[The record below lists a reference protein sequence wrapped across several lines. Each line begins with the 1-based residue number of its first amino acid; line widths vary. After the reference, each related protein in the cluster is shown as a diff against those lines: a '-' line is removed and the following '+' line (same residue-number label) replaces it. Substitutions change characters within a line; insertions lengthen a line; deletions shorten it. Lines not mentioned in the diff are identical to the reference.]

1 MKKLKVCIIFFFLV
15 LYGVPVHA
23 ASYYTEGYFQY
34 HLKDTY
40 ASICGYFGKEE
51 VVRIPSALGGKPVKE
66 IEDYSFQ
73 NAAGVQ
79 EIQIPA
85 TVLSI
90 GDNAFTGAEEL
101 KRVEK
106 DALENQKPEGEE
118 GNGSGTEHPD
128 DSNEGSYNSSDTQKP
143 QDQLPGNNTSGQPE
157 ENAPGQEDNNMEQAG
172 NTDQKEDPGQPDT
185 VSPGADPEET
195 KEPEKT
201 TENDQMPES
210 ITETQQGQTSGDELK
225 ESQSSEEKTD
235 TESGAAGNSAVQVA
249 DGESKTKDNGANNG
263 ASVSGTSG
271 ENPDLSEAE
280 GEKNDGAK
288 ILASALRETPVGET
302 DFSETGQE
310 LLPEEET
317 EYIGDSTARK
327 DTQKADLTPVL
338 IICGVLVLAAGI
350 GGAMYRLHK
359 NTGRR

>member
-1 MKKLKVCIIFFFLV
+1 MRKLKVCIMLFFLV
-15 LYGVPVHA
+15 LYGIPVHA

-73 NAAGVQ
+73 NAEGVQ

-106 DALENQKPEGEE
+106 DALENQKPEGGE
-118 GNGSGTEHPD
+118 GD
-128 DSNEGSYNSSDTQKP
+128 DNEAEGSEDSTEGSDDSSDTQKP

-157 ENAPGQEDNNMEQAG
+157 ENAPVQADDDAEQPDN
-172 NTDQKEDPGQPDT
+172 TVQKEESGQSDPI
-185 VSPGADPEET
+185 SPEADPEGT
-195 KEPEKT
+195 KEPENI
-201 TENDQMPES
+201 TEYDQVPES
-210 ITETQQGQTSGDELK
+210 ITETQQGQTSGAT
-225 ESQSSEEKTD
+225 Q
-235 TESGAAGNSAVQVA
+235 NSAVQEA
-249 DGESKTKDNGANNG
+249 DGESEDKKAEEYEETKI
-263 ASVSGTSG
+263 VSY
-271 ENPDLSEAE
+271 
-280 GEKNDGAK
+280 
-288 ILASALRETPVGET
+288 ALRETPVGEM

-317 EYIGDSTARK
+317 EYLSDSVTEK
-327 DTQKADLTPVL
+327 VPQNTFL
-338 IICGVLVLAAGI
+338 IQVWIVCAILVLA
-350 GGAMYRLHK
+350 GGLGVAMYRLRKK
-359 NTGRR
+359 NNKG

>member
-1 MKKLKVCIIFFFLV
+1 MLFFLV
-15 LYGVPVHA
+15 LYGIPVHA

-73 NAAGVQ
+73 NAEGVQ

-106 DALENQKPEGEE
+106 DALENQKPEGGE
-118 GNGSGTEHPD
+118 GD
-128 DSNEGSYNSSDTQKP
+128 DNEAEGSEDSTEGSDDSSDTQKP

-157 ENAPGQEDNNMEQAG
+157 ENAPVQADDDAEQPDN
-172 NTDQKEDPGQPDT
+172 TVQKEESGQSDPI
-185 VSPGADPEET
+185 SPEADPEGT
-195 KEPEKT
+195 KEPENI
-201 TENDQMPES
+201 TEYDQVPES
-210 ITETQQGQTSGDELK
+210 ITETQQGQTSGAT
-225 ESQSSEEKTD
+225 Q
-235 TESGAAGNSAVQVA
+235 NSAVQEA
-249 DGESKTKDNGANNG
+249 DGESEDKKAEEYEETKI
-263 ASVSGTSG
+263 VS
-271 ENPDLSEAE
+271 
-280 GEKNDGAK
+280 
-288 ILASALRETPVGET
+288 SALRETPVGEM

-317 EYIGDSTARK
+317 EYLSDSVTEK
-327 DTQKADLTPVL
+327 VPQNTFL
-338 IICGVLVLAAGI
+338 IQVWIVCAILVLA
-350 GGAMYRLHK
+350 GGLGVAMYRLRKK
-359 NTGRR
+359 NNKG

>member
-1 MKKLKVCIIFFFLV
+1 MRKLKVCIMLFFLV
-15 LYGVPVHA
+15 LYGIPVHA

-73 NAAGVQ
+73 NAEGVQ

-106 DALENQKPEGEE
+106 DALENQKPEGGE
-118 GNGSGTEHPD
+118 GD
-128 DSNEGSYNSSDTQKP
+128 DNEAEGSEDSTEGSDDSSDTQKP

-157 ENAPGQEDNNMEQAG
+157 ENAPGQADDDA
-172 NTDQKEDPGQPDT
+172 GQPDNT
-185 VSPGADPEET
+185 VQKEESGQSDPISPEADPEGT
-195 KEPEKT
+195 KEPENI
-201 TENDQMPES
+201 TEDDQVPES
-210 ITETQQGQTSGDELK
+210 ITETQHGQTSGAT
-225 ESQSSEEKTD
+225 Q
-235 TESGAAGNSAVQVA
+235 NSAVQET
-249 DGESKTKDNGANNG
+249 DGESENKKAEEYEETKI
-263 ASVSGTSG
+263 VS
-271 ENPDLSEAE
+271 
-280 GEKNDGAK
+280 
-288 ILASALRETPVGET
+288 SALRETPVGEM

-317 EYIGDSTARK
+317 EYLSDSVTEK
-327 DTQKADLTPVL
+327 VPKNTFL
-338 IICGVLVLAAGI
+338 IQVWIVCAILVLA
-350 GGAMYRLHK
+350 GGLGVAMYRLRKK
-359 NTGRR
+359 NNKG

>member
-1 MKKLKVCIIFFFLV
+1 MKKLKVCIILFFLI

-106 DALENQKPEGEE
+106 DTLENQ
-118 GNGSGTEHPD
+118 N
-128 DSNEGSYNSSDTQKP
+128 P
-143 QDQLPGNNTSGQPE
+143 QDQLPGNNNSGQP
-157 ENAPGQEDNNMEQAG
+157 
-172 NTDQKEDPGQPDT
+172 DP
-185 VSPGADPEET
+185 VSPGADPEES
-195 KEPEKT
+195 KEPEKI

-210 ITETQQGQTSGDELK
+210 ITETQQSQTSGNELK
-225 ESQSSEEKTD
+225 ESPSSEEKTG
-235 TESGAAGNSAVQVA
+235 TGSGAAGNSAVQES
-249 DGESKTKDNGANNG
+249 DGDREIKDNSANNS
-263 ASVSGTSG
+263 ASVSRTSG
-271 ENPDLSEAE
+271 ENFDLSEAE
-280 GEKNDGAK
+280 GEEYEETK
-288 ILASALRETPVGET
+288 IVSSALRETPVGET

-317 EYIGDSTARK
+317 EYIGDNAARE
-327 DTQKADLTPVL
+327 DTQKAALIPVL
-338 IICGVLVLAAGI
+338 ISCVALVLAAGA
-350 GGAMYRLHK
+350 GGAMYKLHK
-359 NTGRR
+359 KTGRG

>member
-1 MKKLKVCIIFFFLV
+1 MRKLKVCIMLFFLV
-15 LYGVPVHA
+15 LYGIPVHA

-73 NAAGVQ
+73 NAEGVQ

-106 DALENQKPEGEE
+106 DALENQKPEGGE
-118 GNGSGTEHPD
+118 GD
-128 DSNEGSYNSSDTQKP
+128 DNEAEGSEDSTEGSDDSSDTQKP

-157 ENAPGQEDNNMEQAG
+157 ENAPGQADDDAEQPDN
-172 NTDQKEDPGQPDT
+172 TVQKEESGQSDPI
-185 VSPGADPEET
+185 SPEADPEGT
-195 KEPEKT
+195 KEPENI
-201 TENDQMPES
+201 TEYDQVPES
-210 ITETQQGQTSGDELK
+210 ITETQHGQTSGAT
-225 ESQSSEEKTD
+225 Q
-235 TESGAAGNSAVQVA
+235 NSAVQET
-249 DGESKTKDNGANNG
+249 DGESENKKAEEYEETKI
-263 ASVSGTSG
+263 VS
-271 ENPDLSEAE
+271 
-280 GEKNDGAK
+280 
-288 ILASALRETPVGET
+288 SALRETPVGEM

-317 EYIGDSTARK
+317 EYLSDSVTEKVPQNTFSIQVWIVCA
-327 DTQKADLTPVL
+327 
-338 IICGVLVLAAGI
+338 ILVLA
-350 GGAMYRLHK
+350 GGLGVAMYRLRKK
-359 NTGRR
+359 NNKG

>member
-1 MKKLKVCIIFFFLV
+1 MRKLKVCIMLFFLV
-15 LYGVPVHA
+15 LYGIPVHA

-73 NAAGVQ
+73 NAEGVQ

-106 DALENQKPEGEE
+106 DALENQKPEGGE
-118 GNGSGTEHPD
+118 GD
-128 DSNEGSYNSSDTQKP
+128 DNEAEGSDDSSDTQKP

-157 ENAPGQEDNNMEQAG
+157 ENAPGQADDDAEQSDN
-172 NTDQKEDPGQPDT
+172 TVQKEESGQSDPI
-185 VSPGADPEET
+185 SPEADPEGT
-195 KEPEKT
+195 KEPENI
-201 TENDQMPES
+201 TEDDQVPGS
-210 ITETQQGQTSGDELK
+210 ITETQQGQTSGAT
-225 ESQSSEEKTD
+225 Q
-235 TESGAAGNSAVQVA
+235 NSAVQEA
-249 DGESKTKDNGANNG
+249 DGESEDKKAEEYEETKI
-263 ASVSGTSG
+263 VS
-271 ENPDLSEAE
+271 
-280 GEKNDGAK
+280 
-288 ILASALRETPVGET
+288 SALRETPVGEM

-317 EYIGDSTARK
+317 EYLSDSVTEK
-327 DTQKADLTPVL
+327 VPKNTFL
-338 IICGVLVLAAGI
+338 IQVWIVCAILVLA
-350 GGAMYRLHK
+350 GGLGVAMYRLRKK
-359 NTGRR
+359 NNKG

>member
-1 MKKLKVCIIFFFLV
+1 MRKLKVCIMLFFLV
-15 LYGVPVHA
+15 LYGIPVHA

-40 ASICGYFGKEE
+40 ASICGYFGTEE

-73 NAAGVQ
+73 NAEGVQ

-106 DALENQKPEGEE
+106 DALENQKPEGGE
-118 GNGSGTEHPD
+118 GD
-128 DSNEGSYNSSDTQKP
+128 DNEAEGSEDSTEGSDDSSDTQKP

-157 ENAPGQEDNNMEQAG
+157 ENAPGQADDDAEQPDN
-172 NTDQKEDPGQPDT
+172 TVQKEESGQSDPI
-185 VSPGADPEET
+185 SPEADPEGT
-195 KEPEKT
+195 KEPENI
-201 TENDQMPES
+201 TEYDQVPES
-210 ITETQQGQTSGDELK
+210 ITETQQGQTSGAT
-225 ESQSSEEKTD
+225 Q
-235 TESGAAGNSAVQVA
+235 NSAVQEA
-249 DGESKTKDNGANNG
+249 DGESEDKKAEEYEETKI
-263 ASVSGTSG
+263 VS
-271 ENPDLSEAE
+271 
-280 GEKNDGAK
+280 
-288 ILASALRETPVGET
+288 SALRETPVGEM

-317 EYIGDSTARK
+317 EYLSDSVTEK
-327 DTQKADLTPVL
+327 VPQNTFL
-338 IICGVLVLAAGI
+338 IQVWIVCAILVLA
-350 GGAMYRLHK
+350 GGLGVAMYRLRKK
-359 NTGRR
+359 NNKG

>member
-1 MKKLKVCIIFFFLV
+1 MRKLKVCIMLFFLV
-15 LYGVPVHA
+15 LYGIPVHA

-73 NAAGVQ
+73 NAEGVQ

-106 DALENQKPEGEE
+106 DALENQKPEGGE
-118 GNGSGTEHPD
+118 GD
-128 DSNEGSYNSSDTQKP
+128 DNEAEGSEDSTEGSDDSSDTQKP

-157 ENAPGQEDNNMEQAG
+157 ENAPVQADDDAEQPDN
-172 NTDQKEDPGQPDT
+172 TVQKEESGQSDPI
-185 VSPGADPEET
+185 SPEADPEGI
-195 KEPEKT
+195 KEPENI
-201 TENDQMPES
+201 TEYDQVPES
-210 ITETQQGQTSGDELK
+210 ITETQQGQTSGAT
-225 ESQSSEEKTD
+225 Q
-235 TESGAAGNSAVQVA
+235 NSAVQEA
-249 DGESKTKDNGANNG
+249 DGESEDKKAEEYEETKI
-263 ASVSGTSG
+263 VS
-271 ENPDLSEAE
+271 
-280 GEKNDGAK
+280 
-288 ILASALRETPVGET
+288 SALRETPVGEM

-317 EYIGDSTARK
+317 EYLSDSVTEK
-327 DTQKADLTPVL
+327 VPQNTFL
-338 IICGVLVLAAGI
+338 IQVWIVCAILVLA
-350 GGAMYRLHK
+350 GGLGVAMYRLRKK
-359 NTGRR
+359 NNKG

>member
-1 MKKLKVCIIFFFLV
+1 MKRLKVCIIFFFLI

-106 DALENQKPEGEE
+106 DTLEN
-118 GNGSGTEHPD
+118 
-128 DSNEGSYNSSDTQKP
+128 QKP
-143 QDQLPGNNTSGQPE
+143 QDQLPGNSNSGQPE
-157 ENAPGQEDNNMEQAG
+157 GNAPGQTDDDMEQPG
-172 NTDQKEDPGQPDT
+172 NTDQKEDPGQPDP

-201 TENDQMPES
+201 TENDQRPES

-235 TESGAAGNSAVQVA
+235 TESGAAGNSAVQES
-249 DGESKTKDNGANNG
+249 DGDSF
-263 ASVSGTSG
+263 
-271 ENPDLSEAE
+271 SEAE
-280 GEKNDGAK
+280 GEEYEETK
-288 ILASALRETPVGET
+288 IVSSALKKTPVGET

-317 EYIGDSTARK
+317 EYIGDSAARK
-327 DTQKADLTPVL
+327 DTQEAALTPVL
-338 IICGVLVLAAGI
+338 IICVALVLAAGI
-350 GGAMYRLHK
+350 GGAMYKLHK
-359 NTGRR
+359 KTGRG

>member
-1 MKKLKVCIIFFFLV
+1 MRKLKVCIMLFFLV
-15 LYGVPVHA
+15 LYGIPVHA

-73 NAAGVQ
+73 NAEGVQ

-106 DALENQKPEGEE
+106 DALENQKPEGGE
-118 GNGSGTEHPD
+118 GD
-128 DSNEGSYNSSDTQKP
+128 DNEAEGSEDSTEGSDDSSDTQKP

-157 ENAPGQEDNNMEQAG
+157 ENAPVQADDDAEQPDN
-172 NTDQKEDPGQPDT
+172 TVQKEESGQSDPI
-185 VSPGADPEET
+185 SPEADPEGT
-195 KEPEKT
+195 KEPENI
-201 TENDQMPES
+201 TEYDQVPES
-210 ITETQQGQTSGDELK
+210 ITETQQGQTSGAT
-225 ESQSSEEKTD
+225 Q
-235 TESGAAGNSAVQVA
+235 NSAVQEA
-249 DGESKTKDNGANNG
+249 DGESEDKKAEEYEETKI
-263 ASVSGTSG
+263 VS
-271 ENPDLSEAE
+271 
-280 GEKNDGAK
+280 
-288 ILASALRETPVGET
+288 SALRETPVGEM

-317 EYIGDSTARK
+317 EYLSDSVTEK
-327 DTQKADLTPVL
+327 VPQNTFL
-338 IICGVLVLAAGI
+338 IQVWIVCAILVLA
-350 GGAMYRLHK
+350 GGLGVAMYRLRKK
-359 NTGRR
+359 NNKG

>member
-106 DALENQKPEGEE
+106 DTLEN
-118 GNGSGTEHPD
+118 
-128 DSNEGSYNSSDTQKP
+128 QKP

-157 ENAPGQEDNNMEQAG
+157 GNVPGQAEDDIEQPD
-172 NTDQKEDPGQPDT
+172 NTDQKEDTGQPDP

-195 KEPEKT
+195 KEPEKI

-210 ITETQQGQTSGDELK
+210 ITETQQNQTSGNELK
-225 ESQSSEEKTD
+225 ESPSSEEKTG
-235 TESGAAGNSAVQVA
+235 TGSGAAGNSAVQES
-249 DGESKTKDNGANNG
+249 DGDREIKDNGANNS

-271 ENPDLSEAE
+271 ENSDLSEAE
-280 GEKNDGAK
+280 GEEYEETK
-288 ILASALRETPVGET
+288 IVSSALRETPVGET

-327 DTQKADLTPVL
+327 NTQKAALPPVL
-338 IICGVLVLAAGI
+338 IICVVLVLAAGA

-359 NTGRR
+359 KTGRG

>member
-1 MKKLKVCIIFFFLV
+1 MKRLKVCIIFFFLV

-106 DALENQKPEGEE
+106 DTLE
-118 GNGSGTEHPD
+118 S
-128 DSNEGSYNSSDTQKP
+128 QKP
-143 QDQLPGNNTSGQPE
+143 QDQLPGNNTSGQP
-157 ENAPGQEDNNMEQAG
+157 
-172 NTDQKEDPGQPDT
+172 DP

-225 ESQSSEEKTD
+225 ETQSSEEKTD
-235 TESGAAGNSAVQVA
+235 TESGAAGNSAVQES
-249 DGESKTKDNGANNG
+249 DGDREIKDNGANNST
-263 ASVSGTSG
+263 SVSGTSG
-271 ENPDLSEAE
+271 ENTDLSEAE
-280 GEKNDGAK
+280 GKENDGAT

-317 EYIGDSTARK
+317 EYIGDSAARK
-327 DTQKADLTPVL
+327 DTQKAALTPVL
-338 IICGVLVLAAGI
+338 IICAVLVLAAGI
-350 GGAMYRLHK
+350 GGAMYKLHK
-359 NTGRR
+359 KTGRG

>member
-1 MKKLKVCIIFFFLV
+1 MRKLKVCIMLFFLV
-15 LYGVPVHA
+15 LYGIPVHA

-73 NAAGVQ
+73 NAEGVQ

-106 DALENQKPEGEE
+106 DALENQKPEGGE
-118 GNGSGTEHPD
+118 GD
-128 DSNEGSYNSSDTQKP
+128 DNEAEGSEDSTEGSDDSSDTQKP

-157 ENAPGQEDNNMEQAG
+157 ENAPGQADDDA
-172 NTDQKEDPGQPDT
+172 GQPDNT
-185 VSPGADPEET
+185 VQKEESGQSDPISPEADPEGT
-195 KEPEKT
+195 KEPENI
-201 TENDQMPES
+201 TEYDQVPES
-210 ITETQQGQTSGDELK
+210 ITETQQGQTSGAT
-225 ESQSSEEKTD
+225 Q
-235 TESGAAGNSAVQVA
+235 NSAVQEA
-249 DGESKTKDNGANNG
+249 DGESEDKKAEEYEETKI
-263 ASVSGTSG
+263 VS
-271 ENPDLSEAE
+271 
-280 GEKNDGAK
+280 
-288 ILASALRETPVGET
+288 SALRETPVGEM

-317 EYIGDSTARK
+317 EYLSDSVTEK
-327 DTQKADLTPVL
+327 VPQNTFL
-338 IICGVLVLAAGI
+338 IQVWIVCAILVLA
-350 GGAMYRLHK
+350 GGLGVAMYRLRKK
-359 NTGRR
+359 NNKG